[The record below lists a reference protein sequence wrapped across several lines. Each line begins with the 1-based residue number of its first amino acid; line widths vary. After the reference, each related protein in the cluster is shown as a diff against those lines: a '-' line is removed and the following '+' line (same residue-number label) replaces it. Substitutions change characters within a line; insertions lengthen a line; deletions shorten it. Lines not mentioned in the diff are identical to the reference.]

1 MVGANVVISDEAFD
15 VLRTT
20 SLFAGFTEE
29 QLEVVPKVEIGRASC
44 RERV

>member
-1 MVGANVVISDEAFD
+1 MMVPERAME

-29 QLEVVPKVEIGRASC
+29 QLEVVPKVAAAQFCAR
-44 RERV
+44 